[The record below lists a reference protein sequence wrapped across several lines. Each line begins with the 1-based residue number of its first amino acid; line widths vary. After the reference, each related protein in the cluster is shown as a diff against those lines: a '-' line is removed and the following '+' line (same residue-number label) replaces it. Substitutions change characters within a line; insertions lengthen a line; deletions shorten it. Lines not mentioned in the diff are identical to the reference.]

1 MAVSLI
7 NSTCSLLSLSWLTGP
22 IFEKELRVSSRRKR
36 YYVLRSAYL
45 LLLTVFVAFGW
56 FFGVSF
62 AGASATYRI
71 SRMSMAAT
79 MIVATISWFQF
90 ISLQLIALV
99 MLSNAI
105 NAEVQKKTLDV
116 LASTPITSLQ
126 IIMGKLA
133 GKLLQLVLLLAVSL
147 PLLAVIRAFGGVPW
161 DYLIAAGCVTLT
173 ATIFAASV
181 SLFLSTVRKNA
192 YTVITS
198 SITIALFL
206 FVGLPL
212 LASLLSY
219 LTNNTFFRN
228 NMLDAIVMINPFVVM
243 GNLTASMYSAGAPA
257 LIWPLHCALMLALS
271 AILVVLSV
279 FRVRPAIL
287 AQYKKPLAR
296 RLGRR
301 WKKRT
306 QKTTP
311 DQSQRPVEAPTCR
324 ITGDCIIW
332 RELNRPV
339 GGSVISDRVGVLI
352 LAALLVVVY
361 SLGVYYQW
369 IVERGFHSVF
379 VGFITFII
387 LLRTA
392 TLAATTIASEKQAKT
407 WPILLTTPLD
417 DGQIIRSKALAV
429 LRRTA
434 GLWIILTAH
443 IVLFTIT
450 GVLHPLAGVGAFCS
464 IVPAA
469 LFLIG
474 SGLLAG
480 TFFKTNTGA
489 IVATFAIPL
498 VAWFFCPCFTFSNPA
513 FSAGRSMMVG
523 SSLFSEIPAGV
534 PYFAFFG
541 LLMLVVPTVSYVVFG
556 LVFLWWAKC
565 RVRRRIFT

>member
-62 AGASATYRI
+62 AGASATYRV
-71 SRMSMAAT
+71 SRMSVAAT
-79 MIVATISWFQF
+79 MIITTISWFQF
-90 ISLQLIALV
+90 ISLQLIAVV

-105 NAEVQKKTLDV
+105 NGEIQKKTLDV

-198 SITIALFL
+198 SIAIALVL

-212 LASLLSY
+212 LSLLLSY
-219 LTNNTFFRN
+219 LTKNTFFRN
-228 NMLDAIVMINPFVVM
+228 NMLDAVGMINPFVVM
-243 GNLTASMYSAGAPA
+243 SSLTASMYAAGVAV
-257 LIWPLHCALMLALS
+257 LSWPVHCALMLALS
-271 AILVVLSV
+271 AILVLLSV

-287 AQYKKPLAR
+287 AQDKKPLAW

-306 QKTTP
+306 QEYTT
-311 DQSQRPVEAPTCR
+311 DQRQRPAEAPTCR
-324 ITGDCIIW
+324 ITGDCIMW

-339 GGSVISDRVGVLI
+339 TGSVISDRAGALILGVLV
-352 LAALLVVVY
+352 VVVY
-361 SLGVYYQW
+361 SLGIYYQW

-379 VGFITFII
+379 VGFIASII

-392 TLAATTIASEKQAKT
+392 TLAAITIASEKQTKT

-417 DGQIIRSKALAV
+417 DAQIIRSKAFAV
-429 LRRTA
+429 LRRTVP
-434 GLWIILTAH
+434 LWIILTGH

-450 GVLHPLAGVGAFCS
+450 GILHPLAGLGAFCS
-464 IVPAA
+464 IVPAV

-489 IVATFAIPL
+489 IIATFAIPL
-498 VAWFFCPCFTFSNPA
+498 VAWFFCPCFTSSNPA
-513 FSAGRSMMVG
+513 FVAGWSMMID
-523 SSLFSEIPAGV
+523 SSLFTELPDGPV
-534 PYFAFFG
+534 FFAF
-541 LLMLVVPTVSYVVFG
+541 LALAMLVVPTVSYVVFG
-556 LVFLWWAKC
+556 LIFLWWAKC
-565 RVRRRIFT
+565 RVRRKIFT

>member
-1 MAVSLI
+1 MTVSLI

-45 LLLTVFVAFGW
+45 LLLTVFVALGW

-62 AGASATYRI
+62 AGASTTYRV
-71 SRMSMAAT
+71 SRMSVAAT

-90 ISLQLIALV
+90 ISLQLIAVV

-105 NAEVQKKTLDV
+105 NGEIQKKTLDV

-198 SITIALFL
+198 SIAIALVL
-206 FVGLPL
+206 FIGLPL

-219 LTNNTFFRN
+219 LTRNTFFRN
-228 NMLDAIVMINPFVVM
+228 DILDAVLMINPFVVM
-243 GNLTASMYSAGAPA
+243 SSLTASMYSAGGPV
-257 LIWPLHCALMLALS
+257 LSWPLHCALMLALS
-271 AILVVLSV
+271 AILVLLSV

-287 AQYKKPLAR
+287 AQYKKPLAW

-301 WKKRT
+301 WKKRV
-306 QKTTP
+306 QKHTHG
-311 DQSQRPVEAPTCR
+311 QSQRPVEAPTCR
-324 ITGDCIIW
+324 ITGDCIMW

-339 GGSVISDRVGVLI
+339 TGSVISDRAGVLI
-352 LAALLVVVY
+352 LGVLMVVVY
-361 SLGVYYQW
+361 SLGIYYQW
-369 IVERGFHSVF
+369 IVERGFHSLF
-379 VGFITFII
+379 VGFIASII

-392 TLAATTIASEKQAKT
+392 TLAAITIASEKQTKT

-417 DGQIIRSKALAV
+417 DAQIIRSKAFAV
-429 LRRTA
+429 LRRTV

-450 GVLHPLAGVGAFCS
+450 GVLHPLAGLGAFCS
-464 IVPAA
+464 IVPAV

-489 IVATFAIPL
+489 IIATFAIPL
-498 VAWFFCPCFTFSNPA
+498 VAWFFCPCFTTSNPA
-513 FSAGRSMMVG
+513 FVAGWSMMID
-523 SSLFSEIPAGV
+523 SSLFSEMPAGV

-565 RVRRRIFT
+565 RVRRKIFT

>member
-56 FFGVSF
+56 FFGVSL
-62 AGASATYRI
+62 AGASTTYRI
-71 SRMSMAAT
+71 SRMSVAAT
-79 MIVATISWFQF
+79 TIITTISWFQF

-105 NAEVQKKTLDV
+105 NAEVQKKTLGV

-126 IIMGKLA
+126 IIMGKLT
-133 GKLLQLVLLLAVSL
+133 GRLLQLVLLLAVSL
-147 PLLAVIRAFGGVPW
+147 PLLAVIRVFGGVPW

-198 SITIALFL
+198 SIVIALIL

-219 LTNNTFFRN
+219 LTKNSFFRN
-228 NMLDAIVMINPFVVM
+228 DMLDAVLIINPFVVM
-243 GNLTASMYSAGAPA
+243 SNLTTSMYSAGPPA
-257 LIWPLHCALMLALS
+257 VSWPLHCASMLALS
-271 AILVVLSV
+271 AILIVLSV

-287 AQYKKPLAR
+287 AQYKMPLAR

-306 QKTTP
+306 QEHTHT
-311 DQSQRPVEAPTCR
+311 QSQTPVEAPTCR
-324 ITGDCIIW
+324 ITGDCIMW
-332 RELNRPV
+332 RELNRSV
-339 GGSVISDRVGVLI
+339 SGSVISDRAGVLI
-352 LAALLVVVY
+352 LAALLAVVY
-361 SLGVYYQW
+361 GLGIYYQV
-369 IVERGFHSVF
+369 IAQKGFHSVF
-379 VGFITFII
+379 VGFIAFLI

-392 TLAATTIASEKQAKT
+392 TLAAITIASERQTKT

-417 DGQIIRSKALAV
+417 DAQIIRSKALAV
-429 LRRTA
+429 LRRTV
-434 GLWIILTAH
+434 GLWIILAVH
-443 IVLFTIT
+443 IFIFTII
-450 GVLHPLAGVGAFCS
+450 GILHPLAGLGVIYS
-464 IVPAA
+464 IVPAV

-489 IVATFAIPL
+489 IVATFTIPL
-498 VAWFFCPCFTFSNPA
+498 VTWFFCPCFTSANPA
-513 FSAGRSMMVG
+513 FVAGWSMMIDT
-523 SSLFSEIPAGV
+523 SLFTV
-534 PYFAFFG
+534 PEGPVFFVF
-541 LLMLVVPTVSYVVFG
+541 LAIAMFIVPTVSYVVFG
-556 LVFLWWAKC
+556 LVFLWWAKS
-565 RVRRRIFT
+565 RVRRKIFT